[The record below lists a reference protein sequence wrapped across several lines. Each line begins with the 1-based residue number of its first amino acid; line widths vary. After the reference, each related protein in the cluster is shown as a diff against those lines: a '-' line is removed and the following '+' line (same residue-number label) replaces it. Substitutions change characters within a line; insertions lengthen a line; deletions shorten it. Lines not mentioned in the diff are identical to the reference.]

1 MYVRRALARR
11 ACFVGHHVAWAVI
24 SMSKAPRD
32 LTTVR
37 ESLERIARSLGQPVT
52 ALFDGD
58 GSAMREVETLALI
71 RAFERITDRQAR
83 ARCIA
88 FVNAQAEEKA

>member
-1 MYVRRALARR
+1 
-11 ACFVGHHVAWAVI
+11 
-24 SMSKAPRD
+24 
-32 LTTVR
+32 
-37 ESLERIARSLGQPVT
+37 
-52 ALFDGD
+52 
-58 GSAMREVETLALI
+58 MREVETLALI